1 MYLSKFQNV
10 FGQNSKF
17 MCVKFE
23 GLVQKVFAKHC
34 NPDDKETGG
43 ANRYLSNYH
52 KVSVQI

>member
-10 FGQNSKF
+10 FVQNSKF

>member
-1 MYLSKFQNV
+1 MAVPETLQCICP
-10 FGQNSKF
+10 NSKF

>member
-1 MYLSKFQNV
+1 
-10 FGQNSKF
+10 